1 MVSIFQENFAHLASQ
16 QFHLALY
23 PSFVTDCLL
32 FFLFVVGLFC
42 CLFVYKMLV
51 QGGSN
56 TRGCFPL
63 HLTQL
68 LLHHSTFQFSLQTQ
82 FAVFLSSCIPKR
94 YCIPLCFPSPL
105 LEPTLFFHSS
115 TTLQKL
121 SYSGKHWSM
130 FAFTTRVLCTGMEG
144 GGIESELL
152 FNPLNFLIDEFQCQQ
167 AQVSKPFMHI

>member
-1 MVSIFQENFAHLASQ
+1 MHIWLAS
-16 QFHLALY
+16 
-23 PSFVTDCLL
+23 SFIWLCIHPLLLIVCFFFCLWWVC
-32 FFLFVVGLFC
+32 FVV
-42 CLFVYKMLV
+42 CLFIKCWCRVV
-51 QGGSN
+51 Q
-56 TRGCFPL
+56 TPGCFPL